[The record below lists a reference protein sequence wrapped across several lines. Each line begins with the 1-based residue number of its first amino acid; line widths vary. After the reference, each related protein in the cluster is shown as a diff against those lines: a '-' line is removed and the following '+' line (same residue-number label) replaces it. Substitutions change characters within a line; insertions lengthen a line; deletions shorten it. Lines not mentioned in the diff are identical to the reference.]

1 MDDLPVSYEHFK
13 TNIMS
18 LEEGALKRFAGGE
31 KWQVAWTVQV
41 QAFGRG
47 FLRITDGQS
56 VARVAFPTS
65 KRVACDLGSVV
76 ELIEARREPN
86 GMLAVGDVNMVL
98 DPGGIEC
105 PMVDTSA
112 MPEVTF
118 STGSDAMSSSSSSA
132 MDAFRAHQAR
142 RKMDESAVPVAKE
155 PDTAGQ
161 GAMTRPDMAAPLSTY
176 PVVRIEN
183 VTVGMERFMVGPVV
197 VEELMEP
204 RVGANGKSSPTK
216 VVVIDESGT
225 RIGYKSF
232 SSLQSIK
239 TALGDWKQNCFWLA
253 RGVAQAS
260 WSGGRV
266 APIHPCEISF
276 QVRDG
281 SRSAV
286 SDNQELVVREGTPE
300 QLSWV
305 LRELRRVGQPVAWDP
320 AVRNDTSNRLSVI
333 AAKDAVSGSVPRS
346 KLTVVGV
353 VHSVTRRTTSNGNPF
368 IKLSMVGR
376 RSPDLEF
383 EYFEVNI
390 WSNLTLATGKL
401 IQLFGSEDYDRT
413 MSLRSGEIA
422 IAISDMSV
430 DPRKPSYHWN
440 VGNQCEIEQVHDFP
454 AADFQAVATTHSSH
468 LPVATLG
475 VLRASP
481 IEIPHTVYLATAH
494 VSELR
499 PFKLKSGATAQ
510 TRQLAYID
518 DSRDEQGN
526 FSQGSLRSWASNPV
540 APHVIAAGEAV
551 AATLDTETPAG
562 PQYTINDP
570 SSVVIFRAVGVKMAT
585 PLSTQPNARNYIN
598 FMHAKY
604 QVVPADAGDERAEA
618 LRAWFVDIGH
628 QHFQARSP
636 IDYEYMSLAEEY
648 DQMVVPRA
656 SSSSSSAAAAAP
668 SSSRGSDGAWAVP
681 RRSAPKPSDDPDNEF

>member
-1 MDDLPVSYEHFK
+1 MDALPVSYEHFK

-31 KWQVAWTVQV
+31 KWQIAWTVQV
-41 QAFGRG
+41 QSFGKG
-47 FLRITDGQS
+47 FLRVTDGQS

-65 KRVACDLGSVV
+65 KRVACELGAVV
-76 ELIEARREPN
+76 ELIDVRREAN
-86 GMLAVGDVNMVL
+86 GMMAVSDVNMVL

-105 PMVDTSA
+105 PMVDTASMA
-112 MPEVTF
+112 EVTF
-118 STGSDAMSSSSSSA
+118 ASTDAMSSSYA

-142 RKMDESAVPVAKE
+142 RKADQPTPAKE
-155 PDTAGQ
+155 RDTIGAG
-161 GAMTRPDMAAPLSTY
+161 ASMTRPAMDAPLTTY

-183 VTVGMERFMVGPVV
+183 ITVGMERFMVGPVV

-216 VVVIDESGT
+216 MVVIDESGT

-239 TALGDWKQNCFWLA
+239 AALGDWKQNCYWMA

-286 SDNQELVVREGTPE
+286 SDNQELLLREGTAD
-300 QLSWV
+300 QLQWV
-305 LRELRRVGQPVAWDP
+305 LRELRRIGQPVAWDP
-320 AVRNDTSNRLSVI
+320 AVRNDSSNRLSVI
-333 AAKDAVSGSVPRS
+333 EAKDAVGGSAPRS

-353 VHSVTRRTTSNGNPF
+353 VHSVTRRTTSTGNPF

-390 WSNLTLATGKL
+390 WSNLTLPTGKL
-401 IQLFGSEDYDRT
+401 IELFGSEDYDRT

-422 IAISDMSV
+422 IAISDLSV

-454 AADFQAVATTHSSH
+454 DADFQAVATAHSSH
-468 LPVATLG
+468 MPVATLA

-499 PFKLKSGATAQ
+499 PCKLKSGATAQ

-518 DSRDEQGN
+518 DSRDDQGN
-526 FSQGSLRSWASNPV
+526 FSQGSFRAWSSNPV
-540 APHVIAAGEAV
+540 VPHVIAAGQPIAPTMDAEA
-551 AATLDTETPAG
+551 PAG
-562 PQYTINDP
+562 PQYTIGDP
-570 SSVVIFRAVGVKMAT
+570 SAVVIFRAVGVKMAM
-585 PLSTQPNARNYIN
+585 PMSTQPNARNFIN
-598 FMHAKY
+598 FMQAKY
-604 QVVPADAGDERAEA
+604 QVVPPDANDERAEA
-618 LRAWFVDIGH
+618 LRGWFIETGH

-636 IDYEYMSLAEEY
+636 IDYEYMSLADEY
-648 DQMVVPRA
+648 DQMVVPRGAAVVAAA
-656 SSSSSSAAAAAP
+656 SSSSSAT
-668 SSSRGSDGAWAVP
+668 DGAWAVP